1 MAVLSGIITLAS
13 AHVGPLLFPIKSI
26 LGKICMAVLYPS
38 AVAVDYQRRACQ
50 HPCADEC
57 RCDAADANLMFL
69 LSCSHRR
76 GQHLISRNEAK
87 PVSCHW
93 ILKIWPNER
102 SLPEEVGG
110 ALISA
115 VDGPS
120 TAFIGAQSNYRPRM
134 RPAEELRLQ
143 VNRI

>member
-1 MAVLSGIITLAS
+1 MAVLSSIITLAS

-38 AVAVDYQRRACQ
+38 TMAVDYRRRACQ

-57 RCDAADANLMFL
+57 RCDAGDANLVFL

-76 GQHLISRNEAK
+76 GQHLISLNEAK
-87 PVSCHW
+87 PVLCHC
-93 ILKIWPNER
+93 ILKYSRMRGVYHRKW
-102 SLPEEVGG
+102 G

-115 VDGPS
+115 VPRLPW
-120 TAFIGAQSNYRPRM
+120 TLHRLYRRT
-134 RPAEELRLQ
+134 EQLQ
-143 VNRI
+143 APYEAC